1 MKEISNQVLSILLI
15 VAILA
20 TVSETVFLIPK
31 IGVPAKTTGAVTGL
45 TKVNV
50 TSAIVISLPTSTV
63 DFGVLFQGDSKNTT
77 TDSPTGLTVQ
87 NDGSVDVN
95 VSLARDA
102 SSSALFSGSG
112 GGDNTNTFQFAVAN
126 STELGSFNWAGSTTA
141 WTNVPG
147 TTPVKAIAILKWQD
161 ATDLARVNLLIR
173 VPSDEPTGAK
183 SETLVFTAQ
192 QA

>member
-1 MKEISNQVLSILLI
+1 MKEISNQALAILLI
-15 VAILA
+15 VAIVA
-20 TVSETVFLIPK
+20 TVSETVFLVSRIEIPTE
-31 IGVPAKTTGAVTGL
+31 TTGAATGL
-45 TKVNV
+45 TKVNI
-50 TSAIVISLPTSTV
+50 TSAVVISLPVSTV
-63 DFGVLFQGDSKNTT
+63 DFGTLFQGDSKNTT

-87 NDGSVDVN
+87 NDGSINVN

-102 SSSALFSGSG
+102 SSGPLFGGSG

-126 STELGSFNWAGSTTA
+126 STELGSFDWAESTTA

-147 TTPVKAIAILKWQD
+147 TIPVKAIAVLKYQD

-173 VPSDEPTGAK
+173 VPSDEPAGSK
-183 SETLVFTAQ
+183 NETLVFTAQ